1 MSDLSTFK
9 ELSPLLETQVW
20 AVYQTQKK
28 MFATIG
34 GWQSTPHFFE
44 DQKTALAMYECLG
57 QNDYPHSIVIGFDVS
72 PTHAI
77 VPSDSKAPNVIEAYV
92 VQRQAATIEQHLPAS
107 TPIPNPRKNKL

>member
-1 MSDLSTFK
+1 MSDLSTFN

-28 MFATIG
+28 LFAKIG
-34 GWQSTPHFFE
+34 GWQTTPHFFE

-57 QNDYPHSIVIGFDVS
+57 ENDYPHSIVVGFNVS

-77 VPSDSKAPNVIEAYV
+77 IPSDSTAPNVIETYV
-92 VQRQAATIEQHLPAS
+92 AQRQASTIKQQLPAS
-107 TPIPNPRKNKL
+107 TTTRKNKL